1 VEALLMATKINGK
14 NFQRKLSKA
23 PPRVSAIIRKNK
35 KCRSQNA
42 TRQPE
47 NINSI
52 FENQKILSNANIIL
66 DTDQDSGAISTS
78 HSILNSMGISVE
90 NNVDVSVDYSIT
102 GNTNLDIKKLE
113 TLTKT
118 QDFNPNRTQDK
129 KFSNL
134 KTTKV
139 KASDLFEQSSF
150 NSIFELDDCVT
161 PSIAYKPKQQTNV
174 IKVTNE
180 LLRNMVISPGNPD
193 LIGGFKDTSLIQ
205 DPELGRDSNV
215 QTTGTGR
222 GTTGAQG
229 DGRGGVDNAFGS
241 GVINRGGSY

>member
-1 VEALLMATKINGK
+1 MATKINGR
-14 NFQRKLSKA
+14 NFRRKLGGVPSRA
-23 PPRVSAIIRKNK
+23 RPIIRKNK
-35 KCRSQNA
+35 KCKSQSL
-42 TRQPE
+42 TKQPE
-47 NINSI
+47 NINTI
-52 FENQKILSNANIIL
+52 FENQKILSDAKIIL

-90 NNVDVSVDYSIT
+90 SSADTSVDYSIT
-102 GNTNLDIKKLE
+102 GNANLDIKKLE

-118 QDFNPNRTQDK
+118 QDFNPNRTQVK
-129 KFSNL
+129 KFTNL

-150 NSIFELDDCVT
+150 NSIFELDPCVV

-174 IKVTNE
+174 IKVTNQ
-180 LLRNMVISPGNPD
+180 LLNNLVISPGNPD

-205 DPELGRDSNV
+205 DPELGRDYNV